1 MRRGIKLRGG
11 NIARGNIMQG
21 GGDYTIGGGG
31 EYTKGWGGDETINE
45 GGYSEGGI

>member
-21 GGDYTIGGGG
+21 GNTLRGGGIRLRG
-31 EYTKGWGGDETINE
+31 EYSEE
-45 GGYSEGGI
+45 GI